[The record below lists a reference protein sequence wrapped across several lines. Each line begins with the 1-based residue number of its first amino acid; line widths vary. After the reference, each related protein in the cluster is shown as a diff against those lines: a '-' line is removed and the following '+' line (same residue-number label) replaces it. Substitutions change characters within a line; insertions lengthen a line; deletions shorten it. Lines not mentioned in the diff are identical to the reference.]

1 MTYLSETDPEAYD
14 ILQAERTRQRSTLNL
29 IASEN
34 HTTPGVHEATG
45 SVLSDKY
52 AEGHPNDRWY
62 RGCEAVDRAEQ
73 LAIDRAKSLF
83 GAEHANVQPHSGST
97 ANTAVYLAALEPG
110 DTLMSMDLAHGGHL
124 SHGLETNYS
133 GIFYKVASY
142 TVSRSTERIDMDAV
156 RDLALKA
163 RPRLIIAGASA
174 YPRIID
180 FDAFGEIAR
189 EVGAYLMSDIAHI
202 AGLVAGG
209 AHPSP
214 LPASDFVTTTTHKTL
229 RGPRG
234 AIILCRRQYARR
246 IDAAVFPGLQGGPFM
261 HEILAK
267 AIALADAAGPQFAQ
281 YAHQVVANS
290 RALAETLAEK
300 GWRLVTGGTDNHLML
315 VDLRSRDEELT
326 GHVASGWLDEAG
338 IVCNKNKIPFDSRP
352 PSQPSG
358 LRLGTPAVTSR
369 GLKEAQMRQLGEWI
383 DQVLSSRGNADVIA
397 KVRGG
402 VKEMCEEFLA
412 PNQRADRPDSATP
425 ARR

>member
-1 MTYLSETDPEAYD
+1 MIAVHSERDA
-14 ILQAERTRQRSTLNL
+14 
-29 IASEN
+29 
-34 HTTPGVHEATG
+34 
-45 SVLSDKY
+45 
-52 AEGHPNDRWY
+52 
-62 RGCEAVDRAEQ
+62 DRAR
-73 LAIDRAKSLF
+73 RA
-83 GAEHANVQPHSGST
+83 
-97 ANTAVYLAALEPG
+97 
-110 DTLMSMDLAHGGHL
+110 
-124 SHGLETNYS
+124 
-133 GIFYKVASY
+133 
-142 TVSRSTERIDMDAV
+142 
-156 RDLALKA
+156 
-163 RPRLIIAGASA
+163 
-174 YPRIID
+174 
-180 FDAFGEIAR
+180 
-189 EVGAYLMSDIAHI
+189 
-202 AGLVAGG
+202 
-209 AHPSP
+209 
-214 LPASDFVTTTTHKTL
+214 
-229 RGPRG
+229 
-234 AIILCRRQYARR
+234 
-246 IDAAVFPGLQGGPFM
+246 
-261 HEILAK
+261 

>member
-133 GIFYKVASY
+133 GIFYRVVRY

-156 RDLALKA
+156 RELALKA

-189 EVGAYLMSDIAHI
+189 EVGAYLMADIAHI
-202 AGLVAGG
+202 AGLVAGKV
-209 AHPSP
+209 HPSP
-214 LPASDFVTTTTHKTL
+214 LPAGDFVTATTHKTL

-234 AIILCRRQYARR
+234 AIILCRRQYARQ

-267 AIALADAAGPQFAQ
+267 AVALGNAARPEFAQ
-281 YAHQVVANS
+281 YARQIVANA
-290 RALAETLAEK
+290 RVLAETLVEK
-300 GWRLVTGGTDNHLML
+300 GWRLITGGTDNHLML
-315 VDLRSRDEELT
+315 VDLRSRYEELT
-326 GHVASGWLDEAG
+326 GHVASGWLAEAG
-338 IVCNKNKIPFDSRP
+338 IICNKNKIPFDSRP

-369 GLKEAQMRQLGEWI
+369 GLKEPQMRQLGDWI
-383 DQVLSSRGNADVIA
+383 DQILSSRGDPDVIA
-397 KVRGG
+397 RVRAD
-402 VKEMCEEFLA
+402 VREMCREFLA
-412 PNQRADRPDSATP
+412 PNQQTD
-425 ARR
+425 